1 MLNSYLYRNLV
12 IMNKIRL
19 LLFVI
24 CLFFA
29 GAAIAQNVKPEFK
42 KFLYVIYRPSGT
54 GSNKFVRIETAME
67 INSDGIMHRKFNIYY
82 DYSGNLSFT
91 GVLGGDTT
99 YRVPDSLIL
108 KLNKIFADSKNLKQQ
123 TEFKKLSNNAH
134 FYGPYEF
141 ISCTNSQGDVYNLV
155 TADMYNKNIE
165 FRDVLRKLLR
175 MRSRVNRNSG
185 SIFRDPE
192 LEATILKY
200 HNACKN
206 LPESEDL
213 GSLQVADPGVNH

>member
-1 MLNSYLYRNLV
+1 
-12 IMNKIRL
+12 MNKIKL
-19 LLFVI
+19 LLFII
-24 CLFFA
+24 CLSFA
-29 GAAIAQNVKPEFK
+29 SVVIAQNVKPEFK
-42 KFLYVIYRPSGT
+42 KLLYVIYRPSGT
-54 GSNKFVRIETAME
+54 GINKFVRVETTME

-99 YRVPDSLIL
+99 YHVPDSLIL
-108 KLNKIFADSKNLKQQ
+108 KLNKIFADNKNLEQQ
-123 TEFKKLSNNAH
+123 TEFKKLSNSTH

-141 ISCTNSQGDVYNLV
+141 ISYTNSQGDVHNLV

-175 MRSRVNRNSG
+175 MRSGVNRNFG
-185 SIFRDPE
+185 PIFRDIE

-200 HNACKN
+200 HNGCKN
-206 LPESEDL
+206 LPKSEDM
-213 GSLQVADPGVNH
+213 GNIQVADPGVKH